1 MSVSHGGAGM
11 KLRKFSLLIAI
22 FSVAASVLLQ
32 AQTQPVLQ
40 PAPREASFGAPVSLA
55 NGVTIDAPAND
66 AEDNF
71 AMVELRE
78 ALHAAHINTPPA
90 APYTVHLLRS
100 GSDEGKAFIDAQK
113 ITLTPAMHDEGY
125 ALVVSTTDA
134 TIVADTGAGIFYG
147 VQTLKQM
154 LPLPS
159 EKAEIA
165 QATIRDWPAMRYR
178 GIDDDLSRG
187 PFPTLAFMKH
197 QIRVF
202 ASFKANVYSPYFE
215 HTLAYAENP
224 LAAPPGGSLSEAD
237 AAELVRYATK
247 YHIVVVPEQESFG
260 HLHHQLKY
268 ELYNELAESEHG
280 HVLAPGEAG
289 TVPLIQSWF
298 TQIAKEFP
306 GPFMHIGADEVFEL
320 GQGKTNAAMKKNGYG
335 PTYIDFVIRIHDAL
349 APLNKRL
356 LFWGDIGGDD
366 PAAVAKV
373 PKDMIAV
380 PWNYERET
388 NFAKLVEPFQKNGI
402 ETWVASGAGNY
413 GNVYTDYDVALPNI
427 QGFIRDGQ
435 KMGSTGSLV
444 TVWDDDGEGLFQED
458 WYGVLYSAVAA
469 WQPGESSI
477 PKWQSSYG
485 RLFHGDGSGRVND
498 AEKELLAIFT
508 LLRENKVN
516 HLSDE
521 LFWSD
526 PFEPSG
532 RKVQAQIAP
541 LAREIRTHAE
551 NAIVLVAKARKANPA
566 LEEQQAL
573 DAIDLGARRFDLI
586 GMKAE
591 FYTEIATTYNRVR
604 AAGTEKSQLDANE
617 NLFEQISGANGKLE
631 DIRDAYSLTKDL
643 YRQLWLSENTQYS
656 LNIVMARYDLA
667 LERWTRRCEQVGE
680 LRRLVDEG
688 KLPPPE
694 TIGLPPA
701 N

>member
-1 MSVSHGGAGM
+1 MGGWEMRFRNNLLALTPVFLFTAMSFIHAQ
-11 KLRKFSLLIAI
+11 
-22 FSVAASVLLQ
+22 Q
-32 AQTQPVLQ
+32 AQPVLQ
-40 PAPREASFGAPVSLA
+40 PAPREASFGALVSLE
-55 NGVTIDAPAND
+55 NGVTIDAPGND

-71 AMVELRE
+71 AAAELRE
-78 ALHAAHINTPPA
+78 ALHAAHINTPVA
-90 APYTVHLLRS
+90 APFTVHLLRS
-100 GSDEGKAFIDAQK
+100 GSDEGKLFLDAQK
-113 ITLTPAMHDEGY
+113 LTLSPEMHDEGY
-125 ALVVSTTDA
+125 ALVVSAADA
-134 TIVADTGAGIFYG
+134 TIIADTGAGIFYG
-147 VQTLKQM
+147 VQTFKQM
-154 LPLPS
+154 LPLPG
-159 EKAEIA
+159 EKPEIA
-165 QATIRDWPAMRYR
+165 QAVIRDWPAMRYR

-187 PFPTLAFMKH
+187 PFPTLAFIKH

-215 HTLAYAENP
+215 HTLQYAENP

-237 AAELVRYATK
+237 AAELVRYAAK
-247 YHIVVVPEQESFG
+247 YHITVVPEQESFG

-268 ELYNELAESEHG
+268 DLYSDLAETPHG

-289 TVPLIQSWF
+289 TIPLIKSWF

-320 GQGKTNAAMKKNGYG
+320 GQGKTSAAMKTNGYG
-335 PTYIDFVIRIHDAL
+335 ATYIDFLTRIHDAL

-380 PWNYERET
+380 PWNYDRDT
-388 NFAKLVEPFQKNGI
+388 DFIKMLEPFKKNGI

-413 GNVYTDYDVALPNI
+413 GNVYTDYDQAFPNI
-427 QGFIRDGQ
+427 QKFIRDGQ

-458 WYGVLYSAVAA
+458 WYGVLFAAAAA

-477 PKWQSSYG
+477 PKWQASYG
-485 RLFHGDGSGRVND
+485 RLFHGDGSGQID
-498 AEKELLAIFT
+498 QAERELLAIFT

-516 HLSDE
+516 GDSDQ

-526 PFEPSG
+526 PFEPDG
-532 RKVQAQIAP
+532 RKVQEQLTP
-541 LAREIRTHAE
+541 LAREIRIHAE
-551 NAIVLVAKARKANPA
+551 NAIVLVEKARRANPA
-566 LEEQQAL
+566 LQEQQAL

-591 FYTEIATTYNRVR
+591 FYNEIATTYNRVR
-604 AAGTEKSQLDANE
+604 ATENDKTQLDANE
-617 NLFEQISGANGKLE
+617 NLYEQISGANGKLE

-656 LNIVMARYDLA
+656 LNIVLARYDIA
-667 LERWTRRCEQVGE
+667 LERWERRCEQIEE
-680 LRRLVDEG
+680 LRGLVDEG
-688 KLPPPE
+688 NLPPPE
-694 TIGLPPA
+694 TLGLPPA
-701 N
+701 GK